1 MSLTLRE
8 QFGDIDVYVFDQ
20 LLRGRIAPG
29 MRVLDAGCGNG
40 RNLVYLLRAGYDVTA
55 VDADPA
61 AVAFVRELAGRL
73 APHLPATNFVVSPV
87 EDMPVPAGSMGVV
100 LSSAV
105 LHFARNDDHF
115 DRMLRR
121 TWSALAPGGLF
132 VCRLASSTGI
142 EERVVPI
149 GDGRF
154 LLPDGS
160 ERYLVNESR
169 LIELTHSLGGTL
181 VDPIKSTVVQN
192 MRCMATWVARA
203 AVTTRN

>member
-73 APHLPATNFVVSPV
+73 APHLPATNFMVSPV